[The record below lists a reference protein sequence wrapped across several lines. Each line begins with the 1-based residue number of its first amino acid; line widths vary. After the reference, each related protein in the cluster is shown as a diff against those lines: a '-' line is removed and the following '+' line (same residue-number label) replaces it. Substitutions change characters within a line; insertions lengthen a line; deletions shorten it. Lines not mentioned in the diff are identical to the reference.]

1 LIASVNIVTINIIM
15 NSDSLNNNNTMGNI
29 IKVSGSGVF
38 EKYVYIPHASI
49 KARLKYCRI
58 FEVLIVMNNIF
69 FRIYKIIVSSN
80 M

>member
-1 LIASVNIVTINIIM
+1 MIASVNIVTINIIM

>member
-1 LIASVNIVTINIIM
+1 MIASVNIVTINIIM

-38 EKYVYIPHASI
+38 EKYVYSPHASI

>member
-1 LIASVNIVTINIIM
+1 MIASVNIVTINIIM
-15 NSDSLNNNNTMGNI
+15 NRDSLNNNNTMGNI

>member
-1 LIASVNIVTINIIM
+1 MIASVNVVTINIIM